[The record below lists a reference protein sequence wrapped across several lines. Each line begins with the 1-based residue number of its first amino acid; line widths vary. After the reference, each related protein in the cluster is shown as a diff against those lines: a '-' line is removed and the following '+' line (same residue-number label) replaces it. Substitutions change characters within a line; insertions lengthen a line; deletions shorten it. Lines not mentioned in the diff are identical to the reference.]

1 MKIGKFLVRKIQSSL
16 DGRDGMIDIVV
27 YKAAETD
34 EGVKIGE
41 KFYSIVAIFDEKYE
55 CIQGDLD
62 AVPQDIVN
70 NFTKWGF

>member
-1 MKIGKFLVRKIQSSL
+1 MKIGKFLARKTQSQL
-16 DGRDGMIDIVV
+16 NGRDGKIDIVV
-27 YKAAETD
+27 YEEAETD

-55 CIQGDLD
+55 CIQGELD
-62 AVPQDIVN
+62 AVPKDIVN